1 MLAPSLNGGTFFS
14 YVTLMMQ
21 QITVSSHLIPLSYLN
36 ADPCASQGMYPT
48 AVIALVA
55 LRKSALEHH
64 FTFAS
69 DSASLR
75 SPGGLSPGG
84 AGEDSLLPFRA
95 PHLPRHG
102 RYTDTVDTD
111 MTASGFDKP
120 AGGGGEKRVV
130 TLRAPT
136 RSMSTGMESCAEET
150 ELKEGLAWEGTPE
163 TPVRESSSFAQHG
176 ATVGEAR

>member
-1 MLAPSLNGGTFFS
+1 
-14 YVTLMMQ
+14 MMQ
-21 QITVSSHLIPLSYLN
+21 QITVRPSLLPLPFPLTDLCT
-36 ADPCASQGMYPT
+36 ATQGMYPT

-64 FTFAS
+64 FTFTS
-69 DSASLR
+69 DAASLR
-75 SPGGLSPGG
+75 SPGGFSPGG
-84 AGEDSLLPFRA
+84 AGEDSLLPFHA
-95 PHLPRHG
+95 PRLPHRG

-136 RSMSTGMESCAEET
+136 RSMSTGMESCVEET
-150 ELKEGLAWEGTPE
+150 ELKEELGWEGSPV
-163 TPVRESSSFAQHG
+163 TPVRESSSFAHHG
-176 ATVGEAR
+176 AAVGEAR